1 MWPNQVILILLL
13 ILITF
18 LADLIQY
25 VASHNLKTYT
35 GQTARI
41 TYTQDF
47 LLNTGLLSTRP
58 CFKDTSL
65 LPPECVRGNNAKAR
79 KRGRKGGIRKRIKRQ
94 PYRQCLPSTMFGNVQ
109 SLRNKVD
116 GPAISIF
123 RTTGNCASS
132 ASQKVGLRRR
142 ILTLQLTWRASRWWG
157 WTATKTPEKAR
168 VEVCVYILIISIVT
182 LLTLQWSTE

>member
-35 GQTARI
+35 SQT
-41 TYTQDF
+41 F

-79 KRGRKGGIRKRIKRQ
+79 KRGRKGGIRERIKRQ
-94 PYRQCLPSTMFGNVQ
+94 PYRQCLQYIMLGNVQ

-116 GPAISIF
+116 GPALSIF

-142 ILTLQLTWRASRWWG
+142 ILTLQLTWRASRW
-157 WTATKTPEKAR
+157 
-168 VEVCVYILIISIVT
+168 
-182 LLTLQWSTE
+182 